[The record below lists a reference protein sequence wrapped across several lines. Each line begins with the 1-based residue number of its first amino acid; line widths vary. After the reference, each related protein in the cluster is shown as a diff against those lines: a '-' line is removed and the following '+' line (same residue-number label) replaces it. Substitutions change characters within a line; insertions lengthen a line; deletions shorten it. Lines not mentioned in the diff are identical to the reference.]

1 MAMEYEYKVIDVAD
15 GSISSLLLGEGRI
28 ETNVLQAYIN
38 AQASEGWRM
47 VFMEK
52 VMQRHLVISD
62 RETLM
67 ITFERKVPEADRAA
81 RAARCLDDVID
92 AEEAS
97 KKIGRNAAI
106 GAVALT
112 ATSAMAGSLIDNLFN
127 DSEE

>member
-1 MAMEYEYKVIDVAD
+1 MVMEYEYKVIDVAD

-28 ETNVLQAYIN
+28 ETNVLQTYIN

-67 ITFERKVPEADRAA
+67 ITFERRVPEADRAA

-92 AEEAS
+92 AEESS

-112 ATSAMAGSLIDNLFN
+112 ATSAVAGSLIENLFN

>member
-67 ITFERKVPEADRAA
+67 ITFERKVPEEDRAA

-92 AEEAS
+92 SEEAS

-112 ATSAMAGSLIDNLFN
+112 ATSAVAGSLIDNLFN

>member
-1 MAMEYEYKVIDVAD
+1 MMEYEYKVIDVAD
-15 GSISSLLLGEGRI
+15 GGISSLLLGEGRI

-67 ITFERKVPEADRAA
+67 ITFERRVPEAERVA

-92 AEEAS
+92 AEESA

-106 GAVALT
+106 GSVALT
-112 ATSAMAGSLIDNLFN
+112 ATSAIAGGLINNLFN

>member
-1 MAMEYEYKVIDVAD
+1 MSMEYEYKVIDVAD

-38 AQASEGWRM
+38 AQASEGWRL

-67 ITFERKVPEADRAA
+67 ITFERRVPEAERAA

-92 AEEAS
+92 AEESA
-97 KKIGRNAAI
+97 KKIGRNAAL

-112 ATSAMAGSLIDNLFN
+112 ATSAVAGSLIENIFN
-127 DSEE
+127 AGEE

>member
-67 ITFERKVPEADRAA
+67 ITFERKVPEGDRAA

-112 ATSAMAGSLIDNLFN
+112 ATSAVAGSLIENLFS

>member
-112 ATSAMAGSLIDNLFN
+112 ATSAVAGSLIENLFS

>member
-1 MAMEYEYKVIDVAD
+1 MMEYEYKVIDVAD
-15 GSISSLLLGEGRI
+15 GEISSLLLGEGRI

-67 ITFERKVPEADRAA
+67 ITFERRVPEAERVS

-92 AEEAS
+92 AEESA

-106 GAVALT
+106 GVVALT
-112 ATSAMAGSLIDNLFN
+112 ATSAVAGGLINNLFN
-127 DSEE
+127 GSEE

>member
-15 GSISSLLLGEGRI
+15 GSISSLSLGEGRI

-112 ATSAMAGSLIDNLFN
+112 ATSAVAGSLIENLFS

>member
-28 ETNVLQAYIN
+28 ETSVLQAYIN
-38 AQASEGWRM
+38 AQASDGWRM

-67 ITFERKVPEADRAA
+67 ITFERRVPEAERAA
-81 RAARCLDDVID
+81 RAARCIDDVID
-92 AEEAS
+92 AEEAA
-97 KKIGRNAAI
+97 KKIGRNAAV
-106 GAVALT
+106 GAVALA
-112 ATSAMAGSLIDNLFN
+112 ATSAVAGGLLEGLLNS
-127 DSEE
+127 SED